1 MSILV
6 LGGAGYI
13 GSHTVYELID
23 AGEDVVIADNLETGH
38 IEAVHP
44 KAKFYKGDIRDRA
57 FVDSVFE
64 NEKIDAVIHFAAN
77 SLVGESMVDPLKYY
91 DNNVNGTKVLYEE
104 DNGMKLGEAIPN
116 YQAYRNELQDK
127 KTSIYKQYKKTKEKA
142 ERTNDEEWIQKAAE
156 LELSYKEATDDFDK
170 YENVLNSLREQWCA
184 AANTE
189 NDKALADPETGLGA
203 TIGKIMT
210 TIARMCAGDK
220 VPYTDEKKV
229 MEYDDKMYARAK
241 QAQMIMASM
250 KKKQKEYDSLWDKE
264 GGEYDPEGVA
274 DNTEAQGE
282 LPDIPSSDGDSTDT
296 GEAVSDSE

>member
-1 MSILV
+1 
-6 LGGAGYI
+6 
-13 GSHTVYELID
+13 
-23 AGEDVVIADNLETGH
+23 
-38 IEAVHP
+38 
-44 KAKFYKGDIRDRA
+44 
-57 FVDSVFE
+57 
-64 NEKIDAVIHFAAN
+64 
-77 SLVGESMVDPLKYY
+77 
-91 DNNVNGTKVLYEE
+91 
-104 DNGMKLGEAIPN
+104 MKLGEAIPN

-274 DNTEAQGE
+274 DNTEAQGA
-282 LPDIPSSDGDSTDT
+282 LPDIPSSDVEVTGTD
-296 GEAVSDSE
+296 ESNSNAE

>member
-1 MSILV
+1 
-6 LGGAGYI
+6 
-13 GSHTVYELID
+13 
-23 AGEDVVIADNLETGH
+23 
-38 IEAVHP
+38 
-44 KAKFYKGDIRDRA
+44 
-57 FVDSVFE
+57 
-64 NEKIDAVIHFAAN
+64 
-77 SLVGESMVDPLKYY
+77 
-91 DNNVNGTKVLYEE
+91 
-104 DNGMKLGEAIPN
+104 MKLGEAIPN

-296 GEAVSDSE
+296 GEAVSDRIINKMECHMKHNRYFMQVLTVYQLSAYCMNCFL

>member
-1 MSILV
+1 
-6 LGGAGYI
+6 
-13 GSHTVYELID
+13 
-23 AGEDVVIADNLETGH
+23 
-38 IEAVHP
+38 
-44 KAKFYKGDIRDRA
+44 
-57 FVDSVFE
+57 
-64 NEKIDAVIHFAAN
+64 
-77 SLVGESMVDPLKYY
+77 
-91 DNNVNGTKVLYEE
+91 
-104 DNGMKLGEAIPN
+104 MKLGEAIPN

-250 KKKQKEYDSLWDKE
+250 KKKQKEYDLLWDKE

>member
-1 MSILV
+1 
-6 LGGAGYI
+6 
-13 GSHTVYELID
+13 
-23 AGEDVVIADNLETGH
+23 
-38 IEAVHP
+38 
-44 KAKFYKGDIRDRA
+44 
-57 FVDSVFE
+57 
-64 NEKIDAVIHFAAN
+64 
-77 SLVGESMVDPLKYY
+77 
-91 DNNVNGTKVLYEE
+91 
-104 DNGMKLGEAIPN
+104 MKLGEAIPN

-184 AANTE
+184 AANPE

-203 TIGKIMT
+203 TLGKIMT

-220 VPYTDEKKV
+220 VPYSDEKKV

>member
-1 MSILV
+1 
-6 LGGAGYI
+6 
-13 GSHTVYELID
+13 
-23 AGEDVVIADNLETGH
+23 
-38 IEAVHP
+38 
-44 KAKFYKGDIRDRA
+44 
-57 FVDSVFE
+57 
-64 NEKIDAVIHFAAN
+64 
-77 SLVGESMVDPLKYY
+77 
-91 DNNVNGTKVLYEE
+91 
-104 DNGMKLGEAIPN
+104 MKLGEAIPN

-264 GGEYDPEGVA
+264 GGEHDPEGVA

>member
-1 MSILV
+1 
-6 LGGAGYI
+6 
-13 GSHTVYELID
+13 
-23 AGEDVVIADNLETGH
+23 
-38 IEAVHP
+38 
-44 KAKFYKGDIRDRA
+44 
-57 FVDSVFE
+57 
-64 NEKIDAVIHFAAN
+64 
-77 SLVGESMVDPLKYY
+77 
-91 DNNVNGTKVLYEE
+91 
-104 DNGMKLGEAIPN
+104 MKLGEAIPN

-203 TIGKIMT
+203 TLGKIMT

-220 VPYTDEKKV
+220 VPYSDEKKV

-241 QAQMIMASM
+241 QGLLHDLSKYSFSEFIPGVKYYQDGNRSPNNAQREAEGCSTAWLHHKGRNKHHYEYWIDYPAKGGDGSLIGMEMPVNYVIEMFCDRVAAS
-250 KKKQKEYDSLWDKE
+250 KIYNKDKYTDADSLNYFKRGMDHYIINPKTKE
-264 GGEYDPEGVA
+264 LLYSLLVMLSEKGEDYTFAYIRRNILHNG
-274 DNTEAQGE
+274 
-282 LPDIPSSDGDSTDT
+282 
-296 GEAVSDSE
+296 

>member
-1 MSILV
+1 
-6 LGGAGYI
+6 
-13 GSHTVYELID
+13 
-23 AGEDVVIADNLETGH
+23 
-38 IEAVHP
+38 
-44 KAKFYKGDIRDRA
+44 
-57 FVDSVFE
+57 
-64 NEKIDAVIHFAAN
+64 
-77 SLVGESMVDPLKYY
+77 
-91 DNNVNGTKVLYEE
+91 
-104 DNGMKLGEAIPN
+104 MKLGEAIPN

-189 NDKALADPETGLGA
+189 NDKALADPATGLSA

-210 TIARMCAGDK
+210 TIARKCAGDK

-264 GGEYDPEGVA
+264 GGEYDTEGVA

>member
-1 MSILV
+1 
-6 LGGAGYI
+6 
-13 GSHTVYELID
+13 
-23 AGEDVVIADNLETGH
+23 
-38 IEAVHP
+38 
-44 KAKFYKGDIRDRA
+44 
-57 FVDSVFE
+57 
-64 NEKIDAVIHFAAN
+64 
-77 SLVGESMVDPLKYY
+77 
-91 DNNVNGTKVLYEE
+91 
-104 DNGMKLGEAIPN
+104 MKLGEAIPN

-250 KKKQKEYDSLWDKE
+250 KKKQKEYDSLWEE

>member
-1 MSILV
+1 
-6 LGGAGYI
+6 
-13 GSHTVYELID
+13 
-23 AGEDVVIADNLETGH
+23 
-38 IEAVHP
+38 
-44 KAKFYKGDIRDRA
+44 
-57 FVDSVFE
+57 
-64 NEKIDAVIHFAAN
+64 
-77 SLVGESMVDPLKYY
+77 
-91 DNNVNGTKVLYEE
+91 
-104 DNGMKLGEAIPN
+104 MKLGEAIPN

-170 YENVLNSLREQWCA
+170 YENVLNSLREQWCV

-203 TIGKIMT
+203 TLGKIMT

-220 VPYTDEKKV
+220 VPYSDEKKV
-229 MEYDDKMYARAK
+229 MEYDDEMYARAK

-274 DNTEAQGE
+274 DNTEAQGD
-282 LPDIPSSDGDSTDT
+282 LPDIPSSDAEVTGTD
-296 GEAVSDSE
+296 ESNSNAE

>member
-1 MSILV
+1 
-6 LGGAGYI
+6 
-13 GSHTVYELID
+13 
-23 AGEDVVIADNLETGH
+23 
-38 IEAVHP
+38 
-44 KAKFYKGDIRDRA
+44 
-57 FVDSVFE
+57 
-64 NEKIDAVIHFAAN
+64 
-77 SLVGESMVDPLKYY
+77 
-91 DNNVNGTKVLYEE
+91 
-104 DNGMKLGEAIPN
+104 MKLGEAIPN

-264 GGEYDPEGVA
+264 GGEYDSEGVA

>member
-1 MSILV
+1 
-6 LGGAGYI
+6 
-13 GSHTVYELID
+13 
-23 AGEDVVIADNLETGH
+23 
-38 IEAVHP
+38 
-44 KAKFYKGDIRDRA
+44 
-57 FVDSVFE
+57 
-64 NEKIDAVIHFAAN
+64 
-77 SLVGESMVDPLKYY
+77 
-91 DNNVNGTKVLYEE
+91 
-104 DNGMKLGEAIPN
+104 MKLGEAIPN

-203 TIGKIMT
+203 TLGKIMT

-220 VPYTDEKKV
+220 VPYSDEKKV

-250 KKKQKEYDSLWDKE
+250 KKKQKEYDSLWDKA

-274 DNTEAQGE
+274 DNTEAQGD
-282 LPDIPSSDGDSTDT
+282 LPDIPSSDAEVTGTD
-296 GEAVSDSE
+296 ESNSNAE

>member
-1 MSILV
+1 
-6 LGGAGYI
+6 
-13 GSHTVYELID
+13 
-23 AGEDVVIADNLETGH
+23 
-38 IEAVHP
+38 
-44 KAKFYKGDIRDRA
+44 
-57 FVDSVFE
+57 
-64 NEKIDAVIHFAAN
+64 
-77 SLVGESMVDPLKYY
+77 
-91 DNNVNGTKVLYEE
+91 
-104 DNGMKLGEAIPN
+104 MKLGEAIPN

-203 TIGKIMT
+203 TLGKIMT

-220 VPYTDEKKV
+220 VPYSDEKKV

-274 DNTEAQGE
+274 DNTEAQGA
-282 LPDIPSSDGDSTDT
+282 LPDIPSSDVEVTGTD
-296 GEAVSDSE
+296 ESNSNAE